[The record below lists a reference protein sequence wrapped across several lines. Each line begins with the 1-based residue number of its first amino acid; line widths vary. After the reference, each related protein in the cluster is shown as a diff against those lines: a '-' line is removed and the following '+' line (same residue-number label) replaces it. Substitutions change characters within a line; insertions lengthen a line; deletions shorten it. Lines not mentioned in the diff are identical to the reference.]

1 MTNGTIYIVD
11 DNAETAQS
19 LAFFLESLGWRTRV
33 WNDPETFLIDYEE
46 LAADGCFI
54 FDIRM
59 PKIDGLELLER
70 LNAKGNKR
78 PIIILTGHG
87 DVNMSVK
94 AFKNGAFDFF
104 LKPPAEK
111 ELI

>member
-1 MTNGTIYIVD
+1 MTTGMIYIVD

-33 WNDPETFLIDYEE
+33 WNDPEAFLNDYEA

-59 PKIDGLELLER
+59 PRIDGLELLER
-70 LNAKGNKR
+70 LNAKDNKR
-78 PIIILTGHG
+78 PIIFLTGHG
-87 DVNMSVK
+87 DVNMAVK
-94 AFKNGAFDFF
+94 AFKNGAFVSFETPGRKRTD
-104 LKPPAEK
+104 
-111 ELI
+111 

>member
-1 MTNGTIYIVD
+1 MTTGMIYIVD

-33 WNDPETFLIDYEE
+33 WNDPEAFLNDYEA

-59 PKIDGLELLER
+59 PRIDGLELLER
-70 LNAKGNKR
+70 QQATDHLLNRSWRRQHGSQSFQKR
-78 PIIILTGHG
+78 CI
-87 DVNMSVK
+87 
-94 AFKNGAFDFF
+94 
-104 LKPPAEK
+104 
-111 ELI
+111 

>member
-1 MTNGTIYIVD
+1 MTTGMIYIVD

-33 WNDPETFLIDYEE
+33 WNDPEAFLNDYEA

-59 PKIDGLELLER
+59 RTLRTTERKRQQATDHLLNR
-70 LNAKGNKR
+70 SWRRQHGSQSFQKR
-78 PIIILTGHG
+78 CI
-87 DVNMSVK
+87 
-94 AFKNGAFDFF
+94 
-104 LKPPAEK
+104 
-111 ELI
+111 

>member
-33 WNDPETFLIDYEE
+33 WNDPETFLTDYDG
-46 LAADGCFI
+46 LAAEGCFI

-70 LNAKGNKR
+70 LNAKANKR
-78 PIIILTGHG
+78 PIIFLTGHG
-87 DVNMSVK
+87 DVNHGREG
-94 AFKNGAFDFF
+94 F
-104 LKPPAEK
+104 
-111 ELI
+111 